1 MTNRSAGSPFGFT
14 LVTLIAWLL
23 CAASACSRSDAASA
37 SKDSTGT
44 HFEVEKLRY
53 QGFAGAVTY
62 PELAEDLG
70 YLSPLRLE
78 FVGSTISGPQDIQ
91 TVVTRD
97 VDFGGAFNGAVLK
110 LMAAKAPIEAVMG
123 YYGVDEQTWGG
134 YYVLEGSPIQ
144 SPRDLI
150 GKKVAV
156 NTLGAH
162 HEFVLREYLS
172 RNGLSKEEI
181 AQVTL
186 VVVPPVNGEQA
197 VRQGQVEVAVLQGVL
212 RDKALERGGLRR
224 LFRDYDLFGKFTA
237 GSYVMTRDFLKQN
250 PRAAR
255 HFVQATARAIE
266 WARSQPR
273 EEVVARF
280 ESIVARRG
288 RAEDASSLKY
298 WRSTGVAGT
307 GGVIRDS
314 DFTMWIDWLVKD
326 GQLSP
331 GQLKLEDIYTNALNP
346 YFKSAS

>member
-1 MTNRSAGSPFGFT
+1 MTNRSSGSRIRF
-14 LVTLIAWLL
+14 WLATFITACL
-23 CAASACSRSDAASA
+23 CLASACSRSDAGGRGSDPAA
-37 SKDSTGT
+37 GA
-44 HFEVEKLRY
+44 FEVDELRY
-53 QGFAGAVTY
+53 QGFAGQVTF

-70 YLSPLRLE
+70 YLAPLRLE

-110 LMAAKAPIEAVMG
+110 LLAAGAPIEAVMG

-134 YYVLEGSPIQ
+134 YFVLENSPIQ
-144 SPRDLI
+144 SPGDLI

-172 RNGLSKEEI
+172 RNGFSKEEI

-186 VVVPPVNGEQA
+186 VVVPPVNAEQA
-197 VRQGQVEVAVLQGVL
+197 VRQGQVEVAVLQSVL
-212 RDKALERGGLRR
+212 RDKALERGGLRK
-224 LFRDYDLFGKFTA
+224 LFSDYDLFGKFTA
-237 GSYVMTRDFLKQN
+237 GSYVMTHDFSRER

-266 WARSQPR
+266 WARGQPR
-273 EEVVARF
+273 ETVVARL

-288 RAEDASSLKY
+288 RAEDASSIKY

-307 GGVIRDS
+307 GGLIRDS
-314 DFTMWIDWLVKD
+314 DFATWIDWLVKD
-326 GQLSP
+326 GQLRP
-331 GQLKLEDIYTNALNP
+331 GQLELKDIYTNELNP
-346 YFKSAS
+346 YFESAS

>member
-1 MTNRSAGSPFGFT
+1 MTHRTSGSRAGFWFAT
-14 LVTLIAWLL
+14 FIASCL
-23 CAASACSRSDAASA
+23 CLASACSRSEPDARKGSA
-37 SKDSTGT
+37 STEL
-44 HFEVEKLRY
+44 EVEVLRY
-53 QGFAGAVTY
+53 QGFAGQVSF

-70 YLSPLRLE
+70 YLAPLRLE
-78 FVGSTISGPQDIQ
+78 YIGSTISGPQDIQ

-110 LMAAKAPIEAVMG
+110 LLAARAPIQAVMG

-134 YYVLEGSPIQ
+134 YFVPENSPIQ

-162 HEFVLREYLS
+162 HEFCLREYLS
-172 RNGLSKEEI
+172 RHGFTRQEI

-186 VVVPPVNGEQA
+186 VVVPPVNAEQA
-197 VRQGQVEVAVLQGVL
+197 LRQGQVEVAVLQGVL
-212 RDKALERGGLRR
+212 RDKALERGGLRA
-224 LFRDYDLFGKFTA
+224 LFSDHDLFGKFTA
-237 GSYVMTRDFLKQN
+237 GSYVMTHDFLERR

-266 WARSQPR
+266 WAGSQPR
-273 EEVVARF
+273 EAVVARL

-288 RAEDASSLKY
+288 RAEDASSVRY
-298 WRSTGVAGT
+298 WRSTGVAGR
-307 GGVIRDS
+307 GGLIRES

-326 GQLSP
+326 GQLRP
-331 GQLKLEDIYTNALNP
+331 GQLKLEQIYTNELNP
-346 YFKSAS
+346 FFKSAS